1 MTTDPVP
8 GGYIDNQYLDDAIRA
23 TKRCKD
29 IVSQIVDQ
37 RPGPPA
43 LMSMLFSLAVEMMK
57 ALDALQEM
65 QRIRERRRHERNTE
79 DVQAL
84 RESDC

>member
-8 GGYIDNQYLDDAIRA
+8 GGYIDNQYLNDAIRA
-23 TKRCKD
+23 TKRCKE

-37 RPGPPA
+37 HPSPPA
-43 LMSMLFSLAVEMMK
+43 LMSMLFSLAVETMK

-79 DVQAL
+79 DMQAL
-84 RESDC
+84 QTGD